1 MFDAGP
7 RPDWDPDIVASLDDP
22 DSNFDIDN
30 QLDDDFVLQVQPLK
44 ECAST

>member
-7 RPDWDPDIVASLDDP
+7 RPDWDPDIVASLDDL

-44 ECAST
+44 ECVST